1 MKRVIQIC
9 LLIMTGTAVFAQ
21 KENRE
26 ILKGNEAYKK
36 QDYIKATD
44 FYQRAVKQSPTNH
57 IASFNLGN
65 ALFRANKQEEAIQ
78 QFEVAA
84 GAGNNKVNKADALYN
99 KGVVLTKQKKLD
111 ESIVAYKNALR
122 VNPLDSLARENL
134 QRALNEQKKQQ
145 EQQQNKKDQQ
155 QNKQQNKLN
164 KQQVMQMLNALQE
177 QEKQL
182 QQKMQ
187 KSKVPSPGQ
196 PEKDW

>member
-1 MKRVIQIC
+1 MKTLTLFF
-9 LLIMTGTAVFAQ
+9 LLSFTVSAVFAQ
-21 KENRE
+21 KGNGEVV
-26 ILKGNEAYKK
+26 KGNEAYKK

-44 FYQRAVKQSPTNH
+44 FYQRAIQQSPSNH

-65 ALFRANKQEEAIQ
+65 AFFRSDKQEEAIK
-78 QFEVAA
+78 QFDVSAEM
-84 GAGNNKVNKADALYN
+84 GKNKIEKGDALYN

-122 VNPLDSLARENL
+122 VNPVDSLARENL
-134 QRALNEQKKQQ
+134 QRALNEKKKQD
-145 EQQQNKKDQQ
+145 EQKQNKKDQQ